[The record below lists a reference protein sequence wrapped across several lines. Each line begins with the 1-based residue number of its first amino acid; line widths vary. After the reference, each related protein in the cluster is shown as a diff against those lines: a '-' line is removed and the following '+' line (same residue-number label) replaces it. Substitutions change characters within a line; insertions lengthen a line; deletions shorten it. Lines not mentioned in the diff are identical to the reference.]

1 MEKVRDSQ
9 RGKVLDAI
17 SKVFGEASQ
26 DEGSVLKEYADCK
39 DYFCKVAKSKWFQ
52 RNWEVEALE
61 FRVKTGTPEASKEG
75 DTLVI
80 ALAENKAL
88 TKNEA
93 LKLYAH
99 ALSPTSEPPHG
110 RQFCRT
116 YLSIV
121 QHFLGKG
128 VSEQLSAAFKEFG
141 VKTRVRREL
150 SEEQKLALKER
161 MLKLRPWEKARNGK
175 KAKAAD
181 VSA

>member
-17 SKVFGEASQ
+17 DKVFGHAIE
-26 DEGSVLKEYADCK
+26 DEEYVLKEYADCK
-39 DYFCKVAKSKWFQ
+39 DFFCKVAKSKWFQ

-61 FRVKTGTPEASKEG
+61 FRFKNGTPEALKAG
-75 DTLVI
+75 DTLI
-80 ALAENKAL
+80 FSLIKNKAI
-88 TKNEA
+88 TKDEA

-99 ALSPTSEPPHG
+99 ALSPSNEPPHG

-121 QHFLGKG
+121 QHFLGKE
-128 VSEQLSAAFKEFG
+128 VSTQLSTAFKEFG

-150 SEEQKLALKER
+150 TEEQKKALKDR
-161 MLKLRPWEKARNGK
+161 MMALRPWEKARNGK
-175 KAKAAD
+175 RAKAA
-181 VSA
+181 ATA